1 MPALQ
6 RCFLICSRRRRR
18 HSTCTLVSTDSTLV
32 CSPNA
37 SSTAQHGQN
46 NRSKHAIC
54 SSVISARA
62 RAELLLWLQRPRCQK
77 MSALWCH
84 VVDAPISLPTHCP
97 TSRRRPC
104 PSPVA
109 TTVL

>member
-6 RCFLICSRRRRR
+6 RCFLICSRRRKR
-18 HSTCTLVSTDSTLV
+18 HSTCTVVSTDSTLV

-62 RAELLLWLQRPRCQK
+62 RAELLLWLQRLRFQK
-77 MSALWCH
+77 MSALWFH
-84 VVDAPISLPTHCP
+84 VVDAPISLATHCQK
-97 TSRRRPC
+97 SRRRHC
-104 PSPVA
+104 SSSEA
-109 TTVL
+109 KTTS